1 MPVIVSKTDLLCI
14 IQVGGKMNKI
24 LIIVSVVGFLFSAA
38 VMGGSTNDTTLALG
52 FISAVSWLFVIYRLV
67 DSLDRE

>member
-1 MPVIVSKTDLLCI
+1 MKKLF
-14 IQVGGKMNKI
+14 
-24 LIIVSVVGFLFSAA
+24 IIVSVVGFLFSAA